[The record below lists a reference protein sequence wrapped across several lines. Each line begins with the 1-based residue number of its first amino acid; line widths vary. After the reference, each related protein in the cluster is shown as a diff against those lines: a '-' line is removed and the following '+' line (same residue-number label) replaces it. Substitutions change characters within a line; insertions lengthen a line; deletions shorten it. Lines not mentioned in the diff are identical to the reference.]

1 MKITKGP
8 MLQRFADLI
17 GVQAPSVIEWVNA
30 YVNEPEQ
37 FHNREFIEATEKA
50 RFASIREYIEQ
61 RVNEVQIEVSYD

>member
-1 MKITKGP
+1 MNITKGP

-17 GVQAPSVIEWVNA
+17 GVQVSNVAEWVNA

-37 FHNREFIEATEKA
+37 FHNQELIETTEKA

-61 RVNEVQIEVSYD
+61 RINEVQIEVIYD